1 MSQVVK
7 CDICGRIIDVDRTG
21 RTIRICETKRI
32 LPGIRVKEWDSADIC
47 TKCICI
53 IKERRIEEEKKNETK
68 D

>member
-1 MSQVVK
+1 MIFVVVLLMSIAPVEPSEYAK
-7 CDICGRIIDVDRTG
+7 PKRII
-21 RTIRICETKRI
+21 
-32 LPGIRVKEWDSADIC
+32 PGIRVKEWDSADIC